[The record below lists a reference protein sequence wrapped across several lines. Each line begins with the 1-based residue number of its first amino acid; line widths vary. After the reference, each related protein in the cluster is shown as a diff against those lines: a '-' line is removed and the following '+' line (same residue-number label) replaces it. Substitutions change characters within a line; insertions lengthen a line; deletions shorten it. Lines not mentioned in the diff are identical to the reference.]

1 MIISFHDPLELTTIE
16 FRELTKYWFN
26 NLMYHRRKFL
36 SILMHASSN
45 NFRRAS
51 TVDYLSFFSVWISWC
66 SWEWVS
72 SIIRNILVYVSSR
85 TLSYEWF
92 FYLLLDNE
100 LILEPSY
107 FVFNLFRYRFWW
119 FFSNYI
125 ILKRTLLFFLFQ
137 FNS

>member
-1 MIISFHDPLELTTIE
+1 MKISIHVSLELATLE
-16 FRELTKYWFN
+16 FWELTKYWFN
-26 NLMYHRRKFL
+26 NLMYHKRKFL

-45 NFRRAS
+45 NFKRAS
-51 TVDYLSFFSVWISWC
+51 TVDYLSFFSAWISWC

-72 SIIRNILVYVSSR
+72 SIIRNILDYVSSR
-85 TLSYEWF
+85 TLSYVLF

-107 FVFNLFRYRFWW
+107 FVFNLFRYSFWW
-119 FFSNYI
+119 FLSNYI
-125 ILKRTLLFFLFQ
+125 ILIRTLLFFLFQ